1 MQIICNCRVQRG
13 CCKKEIFRCYGWF
26 YSQLA
31 TKIAVKMIGIVNYGA
46 GNIFSLT
53 AALDRI
59 QVEYGMINSKM
70 DFDKYSHII
79 IPGVGHAGAAM
90 DKLRQTG
97 LVETIL
103 NLQKPVLG
111 ICVGMQLLTSFSEE
125 GEAALLNLFP
135 VKTLHFDKRIHAKVP
150 HMGWNSVRIEN
161 NSPLFKD
168 IPDNTYFYF
177 VHSYFIER
185 DEANVAASCSYGL
198 DFAAAIQ
205 KDNFYGVQF
214 HPEKSGRFG
223 EQLLLNFSRF

>member
-1 MQIICNCRVQRG
+1 
-13 CCKKEIFRCYGWF
+13 
-26 YSQLA
+26 
-31 TKIAVKMIGIVNYGA
+31 MIGIVNYGA

-59 QVEYGMINSKM
+59 QVEHGMINTQE

-90 DKLRQTG
+90 KKLQDTG
-97 LVETIL
+97 LVDTIL
-103 NLQKPVLG
+103 ALQKPVLG
-111 ICVGMQLLTSFSEE
+111 ICVGMQLMTSFSEE
-125 GEAALLNLFP
+125 GNADMLNIFP
-135 VKTLHFDKRIHAKVP
+135 VKTLHFDKRIGAKVP
-150 HMGWNSVRIEN
+150 HMGWNSVRVEN

-168 IPDNTYFYF
+168 IVDNSYFYF

-185 DEANVAASCSYGL
+185 DEESVAATCSYDL

-205 KDNFYGVQF
+205 KNNFYGVQF
-214 HPEKSGRFG
+214 HPEKSGKFG